1 MILENERW
9 AVTITE
15 TGAELTAIY
24 DKKQQTDLLWEGA
37 APFWRR
43 HAPVLFPHVGRTWGD
58 VLRLNGRV
66 YPCMQHGFARSQ
78 VFTAVQEGKETGIFT
93 LCANEETR
101 EKYPFDFVLCITYT
115 LGEKELQVRWQVEN
129 RGHDPMPFTIGGHP
143 AFRFAEKE
151 GKKEDYCLYF
161 PGKEE
166 LSYCRLDTRHG
177 TAIPEKVYRL
187 KTDGGYVPLSDG
199 MFKEDA
205 LIFDGGQIEEAWL
218 CRKNGTPRV
227 GLRSRD
233 FPNYGIWSMVGAP
246 FVCLEPW
253 QGRCDDCGE
262 NRDFSEKPDAVVL
275 AAGES
280 FQKEY
285 QILVP

>member
-1 MILENERW
+1 M
-9 AVTITE
+9 
-15 TGAELTAIY
+15 
-24 DKKQQTDLLWEGA
+24 
-37 APFWRR
+37 
-43 HAPVLFPHVGRTWGD
+43 LFPHVGRTWGD

-115 LGEKELQVRWQVEN
+115 LGGKELQVRWQVEN

-218 CRKNGTPRV
+218 CRKDGTPRV